1 MHPNA
6 DTQAPQTRVD
16 RVGALLLAA
25 GAGSRLGHRPKSA
38 LMLDGVPLIRRH
50 IMALLGAG
58 LHDVVVVLGHHAAD
72 LEPLIAD
79 CPITRVYN
87 PHPEA
92 GQVSSLRV
100 GLQALLAPVDAV
112 LVSLADLALI
122 DSQDIR
128 EVLQAYAERPVHTE
142 VVVPTVQGL
151 PGNPVVFSQAVRQSL
166 LAQAEHVGCKDWQAQ
181 HPAAVHHWITHN
193 QHYRTDVDTAQ
204 HIERLA
210 QTTGHRLQWPTT

>member
-1 MHPNA
+1 MQVSLEPHS
-6 DTQAPQTRVD
+6 QQTRVD

-38 LMLDGVPLIRRH
+38 LMLEGVPLIQRH

-58 LHDVVVVLGHHAAD
+58 LQDVVVVLGHHAAD
-72 LEPLIAD
+72 LAPLIQD
-79 CPITRVYN
+79 FPVTRVYN

-92 GQVSSLRV
+92 GQVSSLRW
-100 GLQALLAPVDAV
+100 GLQALSAPVDAV

-122 DSQDIR
+122 NSQDIQD
-128 EVLQAYAERPVHTE
+128 VLHAYAERPAHTE

-166 LAQAEHVGCKDWQAQ
+166 LAQAEHVGCKDWQVQ

-193 QHYRTDVDTAQ
+193 QHYRTDVDTPQ
-204 HIERLA
+204 DIEMLA
-210 QTTGHRLQWPTT
+210 QTTGHRLQWPST

>member
-1 MHPNA
+1 MQVSLEPHS
-6 DTQAPQTRVD
+6 QQTRVD

-38 LMLDGVPLIRRH
+38 LMLEGVPLIQRH

-58 LHDVVVVLGHHAAD
+58 LQDVVVVLGHHAAD
-72 LEPLIAD
+72 LAPLIQD
-79 CPITRVYN
+79 FPVTRVYN

-92 GQVSSLRV
+92 GQVSSLRW
-100 GLQALLAPVDAV
+100 GLQALSAPVDAV

-122 DSQDIR
+122 NSQDIQD
-128 EVLQAYAERPVHTE
+128 VLHAYAERPAHTE

-166 LAQAEHVGCKDWQAQ
+166 LAQAEHLGCKDWQVQ

-193 QHYRTDVDTAQ
+193 QHYRTDMDTPQ
-204 HIERLA
+204 DIEMLA
-210 QTTGHRLQWPTT
+210 QTTGHRLQWPST

>member
-1 MHPNA
+1 MQVSLEPHS
-6 DTQAPQTRVD
+6 QQTRVD

-38 LMLDGVPLIRRH
+38 LMLEGVPLIQRH

-58 LHDVVVVLGHHAAD
+58 LQDVVVVLGHHAAD
-72 LEPLIAD
+72 LAPLIQD
-79 CPITRVYN
+79 FPVTRVYN
-87 PHPEA
+87 PHPET
-92 GQVSSLRV
+92 GQVSSLRW
-100 GLQALLAPVDAV
+100 GLQALSAPVDAV

-122 DSQDIR
+122 NSQDIQD
-128 EVLQAYAERPVHTE
+128 VLHAYAERPAHTE

-166 LAQAEHVGCKDWQAQ
+166 LAQAEHVGCKDWQVQ

-193 QHYRTDVDTAQ
+193 QHYRTDMDTPQ
-204 HIERLA
+204 DIEMLA
-210 QTTGHRLQWPTT
+210 QTTGHRLQWPST